1 MLVYKGHIRK
11 ADAASTED
19 QVHRHMYRDIYMH
32 THTYKA
38 NAASTEDQVQVRV
51 APSRTCMPRRRS
63 FLHLT
68 PVFAC
73 ACGRKH
79 HVCDDVPDSGPLQ
92 GQSILF
98 TNDRRVVAREQPN
111 VYVHYMSEAADT
123 IFIDSSGGDRYDTG
137 AGPESFEARPG
148 TSVHPSA
155 YS

>member
-19 QVHRHMYRDIYMH
+19 QV
-32 THTYKA
+32 
-38 NAASTEDQVQVRV
+38 QVRV
-51 APSRTCMPRRRS
+51 VPSRTCMTRRRS

-123 IFIDSSGGDRYDTG
+123 IFIDASGGDTYETG